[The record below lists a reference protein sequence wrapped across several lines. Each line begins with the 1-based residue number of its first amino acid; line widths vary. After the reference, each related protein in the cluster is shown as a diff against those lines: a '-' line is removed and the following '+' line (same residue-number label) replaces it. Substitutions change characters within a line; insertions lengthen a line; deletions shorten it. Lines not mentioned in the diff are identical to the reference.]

1 MDCLTP
7 QDATRFWLSR
17 RACNDL
23 FLLYCFD
30 DTGCADERLR
40 SAVIARSSRIPDLRL
55 RIHEYRFAYPAWEPC
70 DFDDSQFIV
79 HSLGEPLWTNVEA
92 ALDALLGEGLP
103 AERYVWRL
111 HILRGIRDAPGGE
124 GPAVVVVLQLSHALA
139 DGRRAAA
146 IARELLSGL
155 GETGRGTVVDGPRSV
170 RAGTDAARDE
180 VIRPDGDRLELRSSA
195 RDESVSNGE
204 LDRAALST
212 HVARA
217 SGGGANLGGVRIG
230 DIRQVEWKRLCHN
243 MLRTLTAE
251 VPALLSLPLDLVRTV
266 ARGFAAARAESE
278 LARLSDTGDIPGAA
292 RDFAPSL
299 VNLGPAPT
307 HRAVRMIVG
316 EDLRVPGY
324 TVTVVALTAISV
336 ALGDYLTG
344 RGAPAADLGAQ
355 VSVAGTPD
363 DPEKSRKAHPRN
375 NYRDISVDF
384 DIAEPDLRLRADR
397 IARTLVERRTRATHP
412 LQSARGRVS
421 EALPAP
427 ILRRDL
433 ANFPL
438 DLVPDRISGHT
449 VLSSVHRG
457 RADLS
462 IAGGAVRFTAGFP
475 ALGSVMHLTH
485 GLHGLGSGVTVSIHT
500 DPQVLPDVDEYAR
513 LLRTALREVAD
524 QLRD

>member
-40 SAVIARSSRIPDLRL
+40 TAVIARSARIPDLRL

-92 ALDALLGEGLP
+92 ELGVLLGEGLP

-111 HILRGIRDAPGGE
+111 HVFRGIRDAPGGE

-155 GETGRGTVVDGPRSV
+155 GETGRGTVVDRPRSV
-170 RAGTDAARDE
+170 RGGTDAARDE
-180 VIRPDGDRLELRSSA
+180 VIRPDDGRLELP
-195 RDESVSNGE
+195 
-204 LDRAALST
+204 
-212 HVARA
+212 
-217 SGGGANLGGVRIG
+217 I
-230 DIRQVEWKRLCHN
+230 
-243 MLRTLTAE
+243 AE
-251 VPALLSLPLDLVRTV
+251 VSAFLSLPLDLVRTV
-266 ARGFAAARAESE
+266 ARGFAATRAESE
-278 LARLSDTGDIPGAA
+278 LARLSDAGDIPGAA

-299 VNLGPAPT
+299 VNLGPSPT
-307 HRAVRMIVG
+307 HRAVRMIVR

-336 ALGDYLTG
+336 ALGDYLAG
-344 RGAPAADLGAQ
+344 RGAPAAHLGAQ

-363 DPEKSRKAHPRN
+363 DPVDRRKVHPRN
-375 NYRDISVDF
+375 NYRDISVDLGST
-384 DIAEPDLRLRADR
+384 EPDLRLRADR
-397 IARTLVERRTRATHP
+397 IARTLAERRTRAAHP

-475 ALGSVMHLTH
+475 ALGAVMHLTH

-500 DPQVLPDVDEYAR
+500 DPQVTDVDEYAR